1 MLSLLMTNV
10 NNMFLYVL
18 KRHFSN
24 LNYVYSAYVI
34 VTKFEICITFLFTY
48 CRKSGIIVVLIY
60 KYNILRGVLFMKDI
74 QKIELKKSKV
84 FVPPIAIGCMRLNS
98 LSKSELESYIKTTME
113 LGLNFYDHADIYGRG
128 ECETAFSDAI
138 NMNSTIREK
147 MIIQS
152 KTSIVPSV
160 CYNAST
166 EYIINSVDGILK
178 RLKTDYLDFLLLH
191 RPDALVE
198 PEEVAEAFNQLKKA
212 GKVKHFGV
220 SNHNANQI
228 QLLNK
233 YCDNQIGINQL
244 QFSIAHSGM
253 IDSGINVNMTTDGS
267 IDHDGS
273 ILDFCRLN
281 DITIQAWSPFQYG
294 RIEGVFLDND
304 KYPELNKKVNEM
316 AEKYNVTNSAIAIA
330 WILRH
335 PAKIQAIVGSTN
347 IGRVTDITK
356 ALDIELSRE
365 DWYSIYLSGGKI
377 LP

>member
-1 MLSLLMTNV
+1 MD
-10 NNMFLYVL
+10 
-18 KRHFSN
+18 
-24 LNYVYSAYVI
+24 
-34 VTKFEICITFLFTY
+34 
-48 CRKSGIIVVLIY
+48 
-60 KYNILRGVLFMKDI
+60 NIEKI
-74 QKIELKKSKV
+74 KIEKSDMY
-84 FVPPIAIGCMRLNS
+84 VPPIAIGCMRLKL
-98 LSKSELESYIKTTME
+98 LSKTELEKYINTTLE

-128 ECETAFSDAI
+128 ESESKFSEAV
-138 NMNSTIREK
+138 NMNSSLREK

-152 KTSIVPSV
+152 KTSIVPGV
-160 CYNAST
+160 CYNSSK

-198 PEEVAEAFNQLKKA
+198 PDEVAEAFNQLKKD
-212 GKVKHFGV
+212 GKVNHFGV

-233 YCDNQIGINQL
+233 YCNDAIAINQL

-253 IDSGINVNMTTDGS
+253 IDNGINVNMTTNGS
-267 IDHDGS
+267 VDRDGS

-281 DITIQAWSPFQYG
+281 DIKVQAWSPFQYG
-294 RIEGVFLDND
+294 KVEGAFLGNSDF
-304 KYPELNKKVNEM
+304 PEINQKIDEV
-316 AEKYNVTNSAIAIA
+316 AEKYGVTNSAIAIA

-347 IGRVTDITK
+347 IDRIKDITK
-356 ALDIELSRE
+356 AMDIQLTREEWYEL
-365 DWYSIYLSGGKI
+365 YLSAGKL

>member
-1 MLSLLMTNV
+1 ME
-10 NNMFLYVL
+10 
-18 KRHFSN
+18 K
-24 LNYVYSAYVI
+24 I
-34 VTKFEICITFLFTY
+34 
-48 CRKSGIIVVLIY
+48 
-60 KYNILRGVLFMKDI
+60 
-74 QKIELKKSKV
+74 KIEKINMS
-84 FVPPIAIGCMRLNS
+84 VPPIAIGCMRLNS
-98 LSKSELESYIKTTME
+98 LSKAELENYINTTME
-113 LGLNFYDHADIYGRG
+113 LGLNFYDHADIYGKG
-128 ECETAFSDAI
+128 ECESKFAEAI
-138 NMNSTIREK
+138 NMNSSVREK

-152 KTSIVPSV
+152 KTSIVPCV
-160 CYNAST
+160 CYNASK

-178 RLKTDYLDFLLLH
+178 RLKTDYLDILLLH

-198 PEEVAEAFNQLKKA
+198 PDEVAEAFNQLKKQ
-212 GKVKHFGV
+212 GKVNHFGV

-233 YCDNQIGINQL
+233 YCNNGVAINQL

-253 IDSGINVNMTTDGS
+253 IDSGINVNMTTNGS

-294 RIEGVFLDND
+294 MIEGVFLGNSD
-304 KYPELNKKVNEM
+304 YPEINKKVDEI
-316 AEKYNVTNSAIAIA
+316 AEKYGVTNSAIAIA

-347 IGRVTDITK
+347 INRVKDISK
-356 ALDIELSRE
+356 AMDIQLTRDEWYEL
-365 DWYSIYLSGGKI
+365 YLSAGKL